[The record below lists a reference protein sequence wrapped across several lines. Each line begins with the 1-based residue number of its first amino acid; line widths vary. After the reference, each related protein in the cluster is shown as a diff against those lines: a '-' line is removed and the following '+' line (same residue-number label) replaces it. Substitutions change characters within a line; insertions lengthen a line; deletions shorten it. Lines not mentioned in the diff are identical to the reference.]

1 MLRNIRKD
9 DIFLRKMINAGM
21 FLLPVLMMINNLFYK
36 RALVED
42 CVLAITTV
50 LTFALLSMVCLLPYH
65 NSQAIKVRSWI
76 SVTVGI
82 VLGIVST
89 VANSS
94 GYGSVVQYANLVLLL
109 SFYLVYPISKTQRR
123 ILFAE
128 GIASIAVVL
137 IIFSGLNEIDRLY
150 YSIIPGWQVESI
162 NPNTVGLLYF
172 FLFALVV
179 LLLED
184 VKKSFLRLPIIFA
197 AWLGAIYFTHLS
209 QSRAALTTVLI
220 FGIVVFVASF
230 IKVRR
235 YPAPWL
241 VLLGLALTVGIT
253 IFYIFLYRHTNGNVV
268 ILGKNLFTGREDIWQ
283 EIYGI
288 LSDHWLLG
296 YNNRYMLWEGRLN
309 SAHNALLGVW
319 FTLGLIPTLVVC
331 ERIAAAFEKKPLGR
345 LSRDA
350 VLAIFASMILM
361 CVETVLTDSM
371 LYFYFVLFFLRI
383 SDSERERV

>member
-1 MLRNIRKD
+1 
-9 DIFLRKMINAGM
+9 MIGAGM
-21 FLLPVLMMINNLFYK
+21 LLLPLLMFVNNLFYK
-36 RALVED
+36 HSKVED
-42 CVLAITTV
+42 FVLAITMV
-50 LTFALLSMVCLLPYH
+50 LAFALLSMACLLPYR
-65 NSQAIKVRSWI
+65 NSPSVKIRSWI
-76 SVTVGI
+76 SLAIGI
-82 VLGIVST
+82 AFGVIST

-94 GYGSVVQYANLVLLL
+94 GYGSVVQYADLVLLL
-109 SFYLVYPISKTQRR
+109 SLYLVYPVSKALQR
-123 ILFAE
+123 ILCVE
-128 GIASIAVVL
+128 GIASIAVIL

-184 VKKSFLRLPIIFA
+184 VKNSFLRLPIIFA

-209 QSRAALTTVLI
+209 QSRAALATVLV
-220 FGIVVFVASF
+220 FGIAVFVTSF
-230 IKVRR
+230 VIKLRN
-235 YPAPWL
+235 PAPWL

-253 IFYIFLYRHTNGNVV
+253 IFYIFLYRHTDGNVV
-268 ILGKNLFTGREDIWQ
+268 VLGKNLFTGREEIWQ

-350 VLAIFASMILM
+350 ELAIFASMILM

-371 LYFYFVLFFLRI
+371 LYFYFALFFLRI
-383 SDSERERV
+383 SDSEREGI